1 MEVNPTALN
10 AIYRACKK
18 ENWRCYG
25 LPGGRD
31 NRIPIYG
38 ELTQGDFSK
47 IVDCCVY
54 LFGMDKSFRVIDLG
68 SGVGK
73 PSWHFAQLDI
83 EASVGVESEY
93 ERYIS
98 SLVVQDKISKVPPAD
113 LCERVCFLHA
123 DVLRL
128 TTLSQF
134 DIIYMFDCGFT
145 DELYRHLASIVGGRA
160 RYMVSYRAPDYLQ
173 SYGFEIVLLGALS
186 GAHMS
191 GSTNTRTAYFY
202 SVSPSPTYNPH
213 VVDPSLETALYMCH
227 ALHERKRHVAEQIHI
242 YLNGN

>member
-1 MEVNPTALN
+1 MEISRTSLRV
-10 AIYRACKK
+10 IYSACKK

-38 ELTQGDFSK
+38 ELAQGDFTK
-47 IVDCCVY
+47 IIDCCVY
-54 LFGMDKSFRVIDLG
+54 LFGMDKTFRVIDLG

-73 PSWHFAQLDI
+73 PNWHFAQLDI

-98 SLVVQDKISKVPPAD
+98 SLVVQDKLAKMSCSD
-113 LCERVCFLHA
+113 LRDRVVFLHA
-123 DVLRL
+123 DILRL

-145 DELYRHLASIVGGRA
+145 DDLYEHLASIVGGRA
-160 RYMVSYRAPDYLQ
+160 RYMVSFRNPECLQ
-173 SYGFEIVLLGALS
+173 SHGFAIVLLGSLGGLRLS
-186 GAHMS
+186 S
-191 GSTNTRTAYFY
+191 STNTRTAYFY
-202 SVSPSPTYNPH
+202 SVSPSPTYNPR
-213 VVDPSLETALYMCH
+213 VVDPTIETALYLCH
-227 ALHERKRHVAEQIHI
+227 AHCERKRHVTEQIQV
-242 YLNGN
+242 YLNS